1 MTDVAVALVVHVLS
15 VLWWIGGLAFVTA
28 VFLPS
33 LRANQQGDAL
43 AAFHVIENRFEP
55 QARIAVV
62 LVGLSGLYL
71 LFRLHLWSWFAEP
84 RFWWLDLMVL
94 YWLLFMLLLFVLG
107 PTGLLK
113 RVMRHGGD
121 QNHIWKR
128 MHNVHRVLL
137 VVALV
142 IIAGAVSGS
151 HGF

>member
-1 MTDVAVALVVHVLS
+1 MVDIGIALVIHVLS
-15 VLWWIGGLAFVTA
+15 VMWWIGGLAFVTA

-33 LRANQQGDAL
+33 LRAQQQGDAL
-43 AAFHVIENRFEP
+43 AAFRAIENRFEP
-55 QARIAVV
+55 QARVAVV
-62 LVGLSGLYL
+62 LVGLSGLYM

-84 RFWWLDLMVL
+84 GFWWLDLMVL

-113 RVMRHGGD
+113 RLMRHGGD
-121 QNHIWKR
+121 QNRIWKR

-142 IIAGAVSGS
+142 IIAGAVAGS